1 MTTIGEQKR
10 GIIYKLVCLD
20 SEIKDTYVGS
30 CICFRTRKTNHK
42 STCNNE
48 NNTKYHLNVY
58 QFIRANGGWA
68 NWSMIQIET
77 VNFTERWELRG
88 RERYWLETLKATLNK
103 KIPNRTQQEY
113 DKIYRETNKTQ
124 ISERLKENR
133 IEINQKRK
141 QVITCDCGRSS
152 IKRQL
157 ARHKEGRFH
166 KQYELDKS
174 IDSASV

>member
-30 CICFRTRKTNHK
+30 CVCFRTRKTNHK
-42 STCNNE
+42 SKCNNE

-68 NWSMIQIET
+68 NWDMIAIET
-77 VNFTERWELRG
+77 VNFTERWELRA
-88 RERYWLETLKATLNK
+88 RERCWLETLKATLNK
-103 KIPNRTQQEY
+103 TIPNRTHQEY
-113 DKIYRETNKTQ
+113 NHKYKQ
-124 ISERLKENR
+124 ENR
-133 IEINQKRK
+133 IEINQKKK
-141 QVITCDCGRSS
+141 QVINCDCGRSS

-174 IDSASV
+174 IDSTSV